1 MRTPLRHS
9 ESAGAGTTR
18 PAGGAGFDWAVAAF
32 SGLFV
37 GGAWLDAWAHDNL
50 PSALET
56 FFTPWHGVLYTGFLA
71 AAAFLTGTV
80 FRNRRRGYPW
90 QWALPD
96 GYGLSLLGVLVFMAG
111 GVGDMIWH
119 LLFGIEVGIEALL
132 SPTHLLLALGGVLI
146 ASGPLR
152 AAWRRPADE
161 VRSAPLSALLS
172 LAITL
177 SMLMFFTAYANP
189 FGIPWPD
196 RQFDI
201 SEFDFSGVSSVLGSG
216 AVSTATE
223 GLGRALGVTGI
234 LLQTGLL
241 MGAVL
246 LAMRRWSLPFGALTL
261 IFTLDVAPAVL
272 PHGYYLFIPVA
283 LLAGLAAD
291 ALLRYLKPSAE
302 RPGALRVFALAVPA
316 ILYALYFL
324 VLTLT
329 GGVSWSVDLWA
340 GAILLAGTVGLLLSY
355 LQLPPAA
362 QAGHRASK
370 YR

>member
-1 MRTPLRHS
+1 MRTPLRHR
-9 ESAGAGTTR
+9 ESVGAGTAR
-18 PAGGAGFDWAVAAF
+18 PAGGAGFDRAVAAF

-56 FFTPWHGVLYTGFLA
+56 FFTPWHAVLYTAFLA
-71 AAAFLTGTV
+71 AAAFLV
-80 FRNRRRGYPW
+80 AALVRNLRRGYPW
-90 QWALPD
+90 PRTLPD
-96 GYGLSLLGVLVFMAG
+96 GYGLSLLGVFVFMAG

-119 LLFGIEVGIEALL
+119 LLFGIEVSIEALL

-152 AAWRRPADE
+152 AAWRRPADG
-161 VRSAPLSALLS
+161 SAPLSALLS

-201 SEFDFSGVSSVLGSG
+201 SKFDFSGVSSVLGSG

-223 GLGRALGVTGI
+223 GLGRVLGVTNI
-234 LLQTGLL
+234 LLETGLL

-246 LAMRRWSLPFGALTL
+246 LAMRRWCLPFGAVTL
-261 IFTLDVAPAVL
+261 IFTLDVALAVL

-283 LLAGLAAD
+283 LLAGLAGD
-291 ALLRYLKPSAE
+291 LLLRYLKPSAE
-302 RPGALRVFALAVPA
+302 RPGALRVFAFAVPV

-324 VLTLT
+324 VLTVT
-329 GGVSWSVDLWA
+329 GGVSWSVELWA

-355 LQLPPAA
+355 LQLPPA

-370 YR
+370 Y